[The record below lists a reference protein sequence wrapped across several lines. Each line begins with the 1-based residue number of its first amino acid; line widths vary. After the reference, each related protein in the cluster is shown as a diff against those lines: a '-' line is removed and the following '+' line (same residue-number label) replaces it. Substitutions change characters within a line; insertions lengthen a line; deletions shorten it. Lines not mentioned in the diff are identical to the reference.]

1 MYKLR
6 MELGDQDFKRIFE
19 DPRVKGPNF
28 EL

>member
-1 MYKLR
+1 MYQLR
-6 MELGDQDFKRIFE
+6 KELGDSDFARIFE